1 MKTSKE
7 MKTEINATTDSRL
20 ECQTEII
27 RFTVAKWIFWGG
39 LVVNFLSWMLYVFA
53 PDLIISECVDQ
64 YDAANQ
70 IIGLSCQLRY
80 DRLVEVSEKIFSFAT
95 VWIPP
100 LLGLVIG
107 YYFST
112 KETKK

>member
-7 MKTEINATTDSRL
+7 MKTEKNLCNESSL
-20 ECQTEII
+20 ESQTEII

-39 LVVNFLSWMLYVFA
+39 LVVNFLSWMLYLFA
-53 PDLIISECVDQ
+53 PDVLISGCVDT
-64 YDAANQ
+64 YDSANQ
-70 IIGLSCQLRY
+70 VVGLSCQQRY